1 VDKPVD
7 IVENSVEKEKS
18 KMTEETRTA
27 IFAVLMGSGFE
38 PGTRAY
44 QALESFAA
52 DETLQIEKIVD
63 QALREERW
71 HAFNEGA
78 RTTADMMSFDPEKGW
93 YGSPCGCKQR
103 MPAFIP
109 VRRPRE
115 RPPARANHHG
125 AVEYGH

>member
-1 VDKPVD
+1 
-7 IVENSVEKEKS
+7 
-18 KMTEETRTA
+18 MTEETRTA

-103 MPAFIP
+103 MPAFILCADHA
-109 VRRPRE
+109 RDLRPGRITME
-115 RPPARANHHG
+115 PLK
-125 AVEYGH
+125 YGH